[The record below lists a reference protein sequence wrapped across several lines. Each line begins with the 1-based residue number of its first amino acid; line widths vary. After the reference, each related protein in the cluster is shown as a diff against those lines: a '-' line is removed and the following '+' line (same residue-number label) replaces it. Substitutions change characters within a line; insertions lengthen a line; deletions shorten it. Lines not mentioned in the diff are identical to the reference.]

1 MAKNLVI
8 VESPAKAKT
17 IEKFLGSDYQ
27 VESSYGHIADLPSKE
42 IGVDVENGF
51 KPKYEVSPDKKALV
65 SKLKTLSKNA
75 DMVWLASDE
84 DREGE
89 AISWHLAEEL
99 KLDKNKTRRIVF
111 HEITKTAILK
121 AIDNPREIDYNLVN
135 AQQARRVLD
144 RLVGYELS
152 PVLWRKVKGGLSAGR
167 VQSVAVRL
175 IVERER
181 EIQDFKAVATYSV
194 TAEFTN
200 EAGKTFKAKLPKN
213 FATKKEAED
222 FLNKNIGSIY
232 KVGDLETKP
241 TKKSPTAPFTTSTLQ
256 QEAARKLYLPVGIT
270 MQLAQRLYE
279 AGLITYMRTDSV
291 NLSQEAMAAAQA
303 EIIKSYGKEFSK
315 PRTFANKSK
324 GAQEAHE
331 AIRPTDMSRHTV
343 NIDRDQARL
352 YDLIWKRT
360 LASQMSDAELERTNV
375 RIEANNHSEVFT
387 ATGEV
392 LLFEGFLKV
401 YLEGDDEDEEEQEG
415 MLPTLKVNERLQ
427 NNYITA
433 TERYSRP
440 AARYTEAALVKKLEE
455 LGIGRPSTYA
465 PTIST
470 IINRTYVEK
479 GNLEGQERNYTQLT
493 LQSGKVG
500 EKVLKENT
508 GSDKG
513 KLVPTDIGTIV
524 TDFLVKNFG
533 NILDYNFTAKVE
545 QDFDEIAEGN
555 VNWAHMM
562 KEFYDKFHPNVKEV
576 EANAE
581 RESGERV
588 LGIDSK
594 SGKQVSVRLGKFGPM
609 AQIGEA
615 DDDAKQFASLRP
627 EQNIGNIT
635 LEEALNLFLLPKNL
649 GIYKGEEVEVNNGRF
664 GPYVRFGKMFIS
676 LPKGEEPLDM
686 TMDRAQEL
694 IDDKVKADA
703 PIAHYKNE
711 GVQKGV
717 GRFGPFIKWNGLF
730 INVSKKYNFDNLS
743 QSDIEELI
751 EDKLQKEV
759 DKVIHNW
766 EAEGILVEKARWGRS
781 VITKGKV
788 KIELSKDVD
797 ASKLTLA
804 QVQEMIEKKAP
815 AKKAPAKKAAAKK
828 PAAKKATTKKK

>member
-51 KPKYEVSPDKKALV
+51 KPRYEVSPDKKALV

-75 DMVWLASDE
+75 EMVWLASDE

-99 KLDKNKTRRIVF
+99 KLDPKKTKRIVF

-152 PVLWRKVKGGLSAGR
+152 PVLWRKIKGGLSAGR

-181 EIQDFKAVATYSV
+181 EIQDFKPVATYSV
-194 TAEFTN
+194 VAEFAN

-213 FATKKEAED
+213 FNTKKEAQD
-222 FLNKNIGSIY
+222 FLNKNSGSIY
-232 KVGDLETKP
+232 KVSDLETKP
-241 TKKSPTAPFTTSTLQ
+241 TKKTPAAPFTTSTLQ

-291 NLSQEAMAAAQA
+291 NLSNEAMGAAKD
-303 EIIKSYGKEFSK
+303 EIVRSYGKEFSK

-331 AIRPTDMSRHTV
+331 AIRPTDMTRHTV

-375 RIEANNHSEVFT
+375 KVEANNHSELFT

-401 YLEGDDEDEEEQEG
+401 YLEGHDDDEEEQEG
-415 MLPTLKVNERLQ
+415 MLPALKVNEKLQ

-433 TERYSRP
+433 TERYSRA
-440 AARYTEAALVKKLEE
+440 AARYSEAALVKKLEE

-470 IINRTYVEK
+470 IINRNYVEK

-493 LQSGKVG
+493 LQSGKVD
-500 EKVLKENT
+500 EKLLKENT

-524 TDFLVKNFG
+524 TDFLVKNFA

-555 VNWAHMM
+555 VNWANMM
-562 KEFYDKFHPNVKEV
+562 QEFYAHFHPNVKEV

-581 RESGERV
+581 RESGERI
-588 LGIDSK
+588 LGKDPK
-594 SGKQVSVRLGKFGPM
+594 TGKPVSVRLGKFGPM
-609 AQIGEA
+609 AQIG
-615 DDDAKQFASLRP
+615 DAEDENKQFASLRT
-627 EQNIGNIT
+627 EQNIGNIS
-635 LEEALNLFLLPKNL
+635 LEEALKLFLLPKNL
-649 GIYKGEEVEVNNGRF
+649 GIYKGEEVEVSNGRF
-664 GPYVRFGKMFIS
+664 GPYVRFGSTFIS
-676 LPKGEEPLDM
+676 LPKGEEPLDVSLV
-686 TMDRAQEL
+686 RAQEL
-694 IDDKVKADA
+694 IEDKLKADA
-703 PIAHYKNE
+703 PIATYKGE

-743 QSDIEELI
+743 QSDIESLI
-751 EDKLQKEV
+751 EDKLQKDI
-759 DKVIHNW
+759 DKVLHNW
-766 EAEGILVEKARWGRS
+766 EEEGILVEKARWGRS
-781 VITKGKV
+781 VITKGNL

-797 ASKLTLA
+797 ATKLTLA
-804 QVQEMIEKKAP
+804 EVQEMIAKKTPAKKA
-815 AKKAPAKKAAAKK
+815 AVKKAPAKKAAVKKPTAKK
-828 PAAKKATTKKK
+828 K